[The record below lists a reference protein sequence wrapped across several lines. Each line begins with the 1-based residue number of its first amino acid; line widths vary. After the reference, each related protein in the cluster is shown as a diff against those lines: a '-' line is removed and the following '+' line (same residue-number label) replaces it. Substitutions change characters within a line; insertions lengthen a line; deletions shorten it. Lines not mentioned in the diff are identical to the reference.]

1 MTELNHLLAE
11 QNAALPA
18 ELQAEIARLTDD
30 VLTERPLRLILLGG
44 FSVGKS
50 SLLNMLAGQTYLFT
64 AREEATSL
72 PTFIEY
78 GASSGMTLVG
88 TDGSVLPLD
97 ADGFRR
103 ATSEAPA
110 GAACATLALP
120 LDWLRGVSVIDLPG
134 LGSVSAQ
141 RQEYTAAQIQQADAI
156 LYLIEPRGPAK
167 ADLQILQTVRQ
178 YGKRVKVVVARW
190 DEIDAAAARGEK
202 LPDLQ
207 RWSEQIQQHAGV
219 RVRLAGVSTR
229 GDGRDEVLEFIT
241 RCRDDLAGIRLARLK
256 AELLP
261 LLQNALGSNANSQQ
275 ACLVESEEEARAL
288 HTATV
293 ERKQALLAAKS
304 TLYQNQQ
311 ADMVKVAKDAEELT
325 ATQRHQ
331 LDRQLHQ
338 LAPDT
343 GGSASW
349 EAFGAGGTSVL
360 RDALAALALQLSERS
375 ASYGELGLP
384 ATEVADFNLRLPA
397 PEVVDTSSFLE
408 SGKLALLAQALEEQ
422 EATAQRVGD
431 QLQQLQS
438 VDADAEREA
447 VHELLRQRHEV
458 ANEPL
463 ARIIER
469 VEGNGAGQIG
479 RFFGEV
485 ADIALMFVNPTTVG
499 AKVGSLVGKGAKVAK
514 VVVKT
519 SKVAKVARETAK
531 VVKAVRTGATHPSV
545 PKPILEKLGALE
557 VLSLGYWGERIG
569 NAMGGA
575 PTTREVID
583 PEDLA
588 RQQQALAELDSSI
601 SQARRELAR
610 KEDLENERDLTGWAL
625 EQSQKE
631 KQRLNQEIAR
641 LTEQLRG
648 REMAAASAAQEQHM
662 RAVELAAK
670 RAREG
675 WLRSYDRQAVGM
687 VSLLAARID
696 QYWQQY
702 VETALAERLAELDTQ
717 MAQMQIAP
725 ELRQQR
731 LAQLQREAEAMQS
744 IVAGLA

>member
-1 MTELNHLLAE
+1 MTQLNHLLAE
-11 QNAALPA
+11 HNATLPA
-18 ELQAEIARLTDD
+18 ALQAEITRLTDEI
-30 VLTERPLRLILLGG
+30 VNERPLRLILLGG

-50 SLLNMLAGQTYLFT
+50 SLLNMLAGQTYLYT

-78 GASSGMTLVG
+78 GDSPSMALVG
-88 TDGSVLPLD
+88 TDGSELPLD

-103 ATSEAPA
+103 ATSEAPP

-141 RQEYTAAQIQQADAI
+141 RQEYTTAQIQQADAI

-167 ADLQILQTVRQ
+167 ADLQVLRTVRQ
-178 YGKRVKVVVARW
+178 YGKRVKVMVARW
-190 DEIDAAAARGEK
+190 DEIDASAGRGEK

-207 RWSEQIQQHAGV
+207 RWSDQIQEQAGV
-219 RVRLAGVSTR
+219 RVRLAGVSTL
-229 GDGRDEVLEFIT
+229 GHGRDEVLEFIT
-241 RCRDDLAGIRLARLK
+241 RCREDVAGIRLARLK

-261 LLQNALGSNANSQQ
+261 LLQNALGSNTNSQQ
-275 ACLVESEEEARAL
+275 ACLVESEEAVRIL
-288 HTATV
+288 HTATL
-293 ERKQALLAAKS
+293 ERKQALLAAKN
-304 TLYQNQQ
+304 TLYQSQQ
-311 ADMVKVAKDAEELT
+311 ADKIKVEKDAEGLL
-325 ATQRHQ
+325 AAQRHQ
-331 LDRQLHQ
+331 LNRRLQQLN
-338 LAPDT
+338 PDAGDST
-343 GGSASW
+343 RW
-349 EAFGAGGTSVL
+349 EEFGAAGSGAL
-360 RDALAALALQLSERS
+360 RDALAVLASQFSERS
-375 ASYGELGLP
+375 ALYGELGLP
-384 ATEVADFNLRLPA
+384 AAEVADFNLRLPA
-397 PEVVDTSSFLE
+397 PETVDTSSFLE

-422 EATAQRVGD
+422 ETTEQRVSD
-431 QLQQLQS
+431 QLQQLQA
-438 VDADAEREA
+438 VNADAEREA
-447 VHELLRQRHEV
+447 VHELLRERHDV

-479 RFFGEV
+479 RFVGEV

-519 SKVAKVARETAK
+519 SKVAKLARETTK

-569 NAMGGA
+569 NALGGA

-588 RQQQALAELDSSI
+588 RQQQALAELDGSI

-610 KEDLENERDLTGWAL
+610 KEDLENERHLTGWAL

-631 KQRLNQEIAR
+631 QQRLKQEIAR
-641 LTEQLRG
+641 LTEQLRE
-648 REMAAASAAQEQHM
+648 RETAAASAAQEQHA
-662 RAVELAAK
+662 RAVRLAASK
-670 RAREG
+670 ALDG
-675 WLRSYDRQAVGM
+675 WLRSYDQQAAGM
-687 VSLLAARID
+687 VSLLMARVD

-702 VETALAERLAELDTQ
+702 VESALAERLAELDTQ
-717 MAQMQIAP
+717 MAQMQTAP
-725 ELRQQR
+725 ELRQR
-731 LAQLQREAEAMQS
+731 HLAQLQREGEAMQS
-744 IVAGLA
+744 VVAGLA

>member
-1 MTELNHLLAE
+1 VTELNHLLAE